1 MKKIVPALASSALAA
16 LFSLAPPAFAQG
28 MDHGRMGSG
37 AMMGMQQNHPLVEG
51 EVRRVDKEN
60 GKITLRHG
68 EIKNMDMPPMTMV
81 FVVRDKAMLDG
92 IAVGDK
98 VQFTAVQDKGQM
110 VVESIK
116 PLKP

>member
-1 MKKIVPALASSALAA
+1 MNKTILALATLLA
-16 LFSLAPPAFAQG
+16 LAPPAFAQG
-28 MDHGRMGSG
+28 MDHSKMGSG
-37 AMMGMQQNHPLVEG
+37 QGGMMGMQQNLPPVEA

-81 FVVRDKAMLDG
+81 FTARDKAMLEG

-98 VQFTAVQDKGQM
+98 VEFTAVHDKGQM
-110 VVESIK
+110 LVESIK

>member
-1 MKKIVPALASSALAA
+1 MNKTTPALALAA
-16 LFSLAPPAFAQG
+16 LLSLAPHAFAQG
-28 MDHGRMGSG
+28 MDHGKTGSG
-37 AMMGMQQNHPLVEG
+37 HGDMMAMQNLPPAEG
-51 EVRRVDKEN
+51 EVRRIDKDS

-81 FVVRDKAMLDG
+81 FSVRDKAMLDG

-98 VQFTAVQDKGQM
+98 VEFTAVQDKGQM
-110 VVESIK
+110 LVESIK

>member
-1 MKKIVPALASSALAA
+1 MNKTTSAIALAA
-16 LFSLAPPAFAQG
+16 LLSLAPSAFAQG
-28 MDHGRMGSG
+28 MDHGKMGQG
-37 AMMGMQQNHPLVEG
+37 HGGTMGMQDLPPAEA
-51 EVRRVDKEN
+51 EVRRIDKDS

-81 FVVRDKAMLDG
+81 FSVRDKAMLEG

-98 VQFTAVQDKGQM
+98 VEFTAVHDKGQM
-110 VVESIK
+110 RVESIK